1 MGMNETTSP
10 FATNEQV
17 LALLARPV
25 REISIAKDETP
36 LESILASLSSF
47 SYEKEEG
54 MIRVENVEF
63 QHVAISAK
71 TGKQYATFKTQEG
84 KYKSFFTAQIQL

>member
-1 MGMNETTSP
+1 MDKNASP
-10 FATNEQV
+10 FATQEQV

-25 REISIAKDETP
+25 REVTIAKDETP
-36 LESILASLSSF
+36 LESVLASLTSF

-63 QHVAISAK
+63 KHVAISAK
-71 TGKQYATFKTQEG
+71 TGKQYATFKTSDG